1 MIGVVISCIFF
12 GFIIG
17 FISGGHYGIDS
28 CSEEIND
35 SVILEHIKEC
45 IFKDE
50 ISNEDKINFTKEIL
64 LDNTYGN

>member
-1 MIGVVISCIFF
+1 MIGIVISCILL

-28 CSEEIND
+28 CSKNIDD

-45 IFKDE
+45 I
-50 ISNEDKINFTKEIL
+50 SNETITDENKILFIKSIL
-64 LDNTYGN
+64 E

>member
-1 MIGVVISCIFF
+1 MIGIIISCILL

-28 CSEEIND
+28 CSKNIND

-45 IFKDE
+45 I
-50 ISNEDKINFTKEIL
+50 SNEIITDENKILFIKSIL
-64 LDNTYGN
+64 E

>member
-1 MIGVVISCIFF
+1 MIGIIIGCIFL

-28 CSEEIND
+28 CSKNIDD

-45 IFKDE
+45 I
-50 ISNEDKINFTKEIL
+50 SNETVTDENKILFVKSIL
-64 LDNTYGN
+64 E